1 MRRTLE
7 WAVTIA
13 VALSVILLFRAGGAQ
28 RSKPSVAAA
37 AVTAIEIARIELA
50 EPSEPELAPP
60 PSERELAPQVRETPA
75 HKAELAKSE
84 IGAESEPAA
93 LRPDPE
99 ALARGDA
106 LLRAGAF
113 PRLRATYIRIGFA
126 AYREAVLELG
136 GAFYVYD
143 PRARR
148 ALAEVDPRSGLLG
161 TEGLREEL
169 SRWPRDVTRH
179 LQSALALGRQRYGAR
194 VSRVVLLPPASL
206 DAALLG
212 ALDRRLHEL
221 GVSSDSLLRVD
232 VAYELHGGRLQC
244 EVLTVALRDGSE
256 RELGLRIDLSAAER
270 T

>member
-1 MRRTLE
+1 MRRPVEL
-7 WAVTIA
+7 AVTAA
-13 VALSVILLFRAGGAQ
+13 VALCVVLLFPGGGS
-28 RSKPSVAAA
+28 RESEPSVALDAA
-37 AVTAIEIARIELA
+37 TPIEIARIELA
-50 EPSEPELAPP
+50 EPSEPEPAALTP
-60 PSERELAPQVRETPA
+60 RTPA
-75 HKAELAKSE
+75 AKNEPAEPE
-84 IGAESEPAA
+84 TEVVEPEVRVQSEPAA

-99 ALARGDA
+99 VLARGDA

-136 GAFYVYD
+136 GAFYLYD

-148 ALAEVDPRSGLLG
+148 VLAEVDPRSGLLG
-161 TEGLREEL
+161 AEGVREEL

-179 LQSALALGRQRYGAR
+179 LESSLALGRERYGAR

-212 ALDRRLHEL
+212 ALDRHLGGL
-221 GVSSDSLLRVD
+221 GVSSDALLRVD
-232 VAYELHGGRLQC
+232 VAYELHGGRLYC

-256 RELGLRIDLSAAER
+256 RDLGLHIDLSTGER
-270 T
+270 A

>member
-7 WAVTIA
+7 WAVTAA
-13 VALSVILLFRAGGAQ
+13 VALCVVLLFHDVGGH
-28 RSKPSVAAA
+28 RSAPSLAVDAA
-37 AVTAIEIARIELA
+37 TAIEIARIELA
-50 EPSEPELAPP
+50 EPTEPAEPEP
-60 PSERELAPQVRETPA
+60 
-75 HKAELAKSE
+75 E
-84 IGAESEPAA
+84 IGAESVPAA

-106 LLRAGAF
+106 LLRAGGLPPTAGHLH
-113 PRLRATYIRIGFA
+113 PDRLCA
-126 AYREAVLELG
+126 AYSEAVLELG

-161 TEGLREEL
+161 AEGVREEL

-179 LQSALALGRQRYGAR
+179 LQSALVLGRERYGSRA
-194 VSRVVLLPPASL
+194 SRVVLLPPASL

-212 ALDRRLHEL
+212 ALDRRLQEL
-221 GVSSDSLLRVD
+221 GVGSDSLLRVD
-232 VAYELHGGRLQC
+232 VAYELRGGRLQC

-256 RELGLRIDLSAAER
+256 RELGLQIDLSVGER
-270 T
+270 A

>member
-28 RSKPSVAAA
+28 RSKPSVATA
-37 AVTAIEIARIELA
+37 AVHAIEIARIELA

-60 PSERELAPQVRETPA
+60 VRETPA
-75 HKAELAKSE
+75 PRAELAKPE

-148 ALAEVDPRSGLLG
+148 VLAQVDPRSGLLG
-161 TEGLREEL
+161 AEGLREEL

-179 LQSALALGRQRYGAR
+179 LQRALALGRERYGAR

-212 ALDRRLHEL
+212 ALDRRLREL

-232 VAYELHGGRLQC
+232 VAYELRGGRLQC

>member
-7 WAVTIA
+7 WAVTAA
-13 VALSVILLFRAGGAQ
+13 VALCVVLLFHDVGGH
-28 RSKPSVAAA
+28 RSAPSLAVDAA
-37 AVTAIEIARIELA
+37 TAIEIARIELA
-50 EPSEPELAPP
+50 EPTEPAEPEP
-60 PSERELAPQVRETPA
+60 
-75 HKAELAKSE
+75 E
-84 IGAESEPAA
+84 IGAESVPAA

-126 AYREAVLELG
+126 AYSEAVLELG

-161 TEGLREEL
+161 AEGVREEL

-179 LQSALALGRQRYGAR
+179 LQSALVLGRERYGSRA
-194 VSRVVLLPPASL
+194 SRVVLLPPASL

-212 ALDRRLHEL
+212 ALDRRLQEL
-221 GVSSDSLLRVD
+221 GVGSDSLLRVD
-232 VAYELHGGRLQC
+232 VAYELRGGRLQC

-256 RELGLRIDLSAAER
+256 RELGLQIDLSVGER
-270 T
+270 A